1 VNSGPRCNGLGQPV
15 GPALPDWR
23 PPPWPSPGPLQG
35 HYCVIEPLDP
45 DRHARSLYA
54 ANGQDH
60 EQRMWTYLFSGPYAS
75 FDEYHGWLARQA
87 RGTDPSFRAFVSRD
101 TGEATGIGAF
111 MRIEP
116 AAGSIEVG
124 HIALSP
130 VLQRSVAATEAMYLM
145 MRHAFD
151 LGYRRYE
158 WKCDSLNEKSR
169 RAAERLGFTFEGLF
183 RQATVY
189 KGRSRDTAWY
199 SVIDLEW
206 PMLREAFERWL
217 DRANFDAAGV
227 QRARLGD
234 IRAALRSHRNA
245 DGRPAAD

>member
-1 VNSGPRCNGLGQPV
+1 VSDGPRRNGLGQPV
-15 GPALPDWR
+15 GPALPGWQAPAR
-23 PPPWPSPGPLQG
+23 PAQVVLQG
-35 HYCVIEPLDP
+35 RFCLVEPLDVA
-45 DRHARSLYA
+45 RHARALFE
-54 ANGQDH
+54 ANGQDRDH
-60 EQRMWTYLFSGPYAS
+60 RMWTYLFYGPFAA
-75 FDEYHGWLARQA
+75 FDDYERWLTGSAA
-87 RGTDPSFRAFVSRD
+87 GTDPLFRAFVDRAS
-101 TGEATGIGAF
+101 GKATGLGAF
-111 MRIEP
+111 MRIDP

-130 VLQRSVAATEAMYLM
+130 MLQRSAAATEAMYLM
-145 MRHAFD
+145 MRHAFE

-158 WKCDSLNEKSR
+158 WKCDSLNEPSR
-169 RAAERLGFTFEGLF
+169 RAAERLGFTFEGVF

-206 PMLREAFERWL
+206 PRLRDAFERWL

-234 IRAALRSHRNA
+234 IRASLRSHRNA
-245 DGRPAAD
+245 DGRLAAD